1 VTENYDLIFALV
13 PGNILPILKKKY
25 ANLYLG
31 QELQPLTLLQY
42 QKPTFDTTN
51 VCLVYGKG
59 VVLVYGKLFLQTL
72 GHIVLIFFVATYK
85 VFGQILCIH
94 VLGPSTTTSVFA

>member
-1 VTENYDLIFALV
+1 MTENYDLIFALV
-13 PGNILPILKKKY
+13 LGNILPILKKKY

-51 VCLVYGKG
+51 VCLVYGK
-59 VVLVYGKLFLQTL
+59 LLLQTL